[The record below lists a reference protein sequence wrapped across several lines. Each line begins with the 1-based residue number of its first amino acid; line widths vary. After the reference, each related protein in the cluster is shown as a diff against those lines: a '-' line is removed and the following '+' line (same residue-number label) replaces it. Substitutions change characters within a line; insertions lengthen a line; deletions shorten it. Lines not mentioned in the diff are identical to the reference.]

1 MMDDI
6 NKNQEISHKGEGR
19 QKCSME
25 FKTATIK
32 YAQENSIHNSAN
44 KFKVDQ
50 KPSVSGSKKKRK

>member
-6 NKNQEISHKGEGR
+6 NENQEISHKGEGR

-44 KFKVDQ
+44 KF
-50 KPSVSGSKKKRK
+50 